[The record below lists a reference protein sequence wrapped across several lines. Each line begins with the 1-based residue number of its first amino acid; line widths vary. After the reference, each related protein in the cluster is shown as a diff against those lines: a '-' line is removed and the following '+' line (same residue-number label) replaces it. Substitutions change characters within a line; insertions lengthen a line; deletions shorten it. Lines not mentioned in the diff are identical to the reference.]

1 MATSILG
8 VSKKALQRSCSVFF
22 FFDWSYVFLYG
33 FSGSS
38 AHMKLLLDR
47 SLRSLL
53 SIFHISGTDLFKLL
67 EPGALPL
74 QVKNLSKFP
83 FNWF

>member
-8 VSKKALQRSCSVFF
+8 VSKKACNAVARFF

>member
-8 VSKKALQRSCSVFF
+8 VSEKALQRSCSFY
-22 FFDWSYVFLYG
+22 DWSYFFLYG
-33 FSGSS
+33 FSGSA

-47 SLRSLL
+47 SLRFLS